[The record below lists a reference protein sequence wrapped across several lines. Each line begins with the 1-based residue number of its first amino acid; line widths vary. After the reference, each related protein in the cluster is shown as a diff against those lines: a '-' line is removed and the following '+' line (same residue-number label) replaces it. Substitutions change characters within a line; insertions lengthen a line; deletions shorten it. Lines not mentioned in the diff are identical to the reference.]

1 MPYNEYLLVFGR
13 SFFFAL
19 ATLLPFLNPPAITP
33 IFWTLTEGA
42 SKQTRA
48 QLSSA
53 WPSTWR

>member
-42 SKQTRA
+42 SSEPA
-48 QLSSA
+48 PSCPSA